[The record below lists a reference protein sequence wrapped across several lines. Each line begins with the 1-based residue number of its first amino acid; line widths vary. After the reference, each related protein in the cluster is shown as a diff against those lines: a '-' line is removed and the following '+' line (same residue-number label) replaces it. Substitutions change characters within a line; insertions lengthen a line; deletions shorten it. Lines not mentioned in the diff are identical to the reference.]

1 MVIGLTG
8 KFCTG
13 KNRVGSI
20 LQRLGWDVIDV
31 DLIGHKVL
39 DDQHQQLVTHFGSS
53 ILDEQGRVD
62 RKVLASLVFS
72 DQARLAL
79 LESIIHPKMVETC
92 RDLISSRDTST
103 YPHGTVLNAAVLY
116 KMGLDSLCDVIV
128 YVKASVILRF
138 LRARSTREMGLAE
151 FIKRDRVQRTIA
163 PEYAVDEKP
172 LYVIM
177 NNLGDGWLKRQLD
190 ALTADLKVGD

>member
-20 LQRLGWDVIDV
+20 LQQLGWDVIDV

-39 DDQHQQLVTHFGSS
+39 EEQQEKLIDHFGPS
-53 ILDEQGRVD
+53 ILDEAGRVD
-62 RKVLASLVFS
+62 RKVIASLVLA
-72 DQARLAL
+72 DKARLAL
-79 LESIIHPKMVETC
+79 LESIIHPKMVESC
-92 RDLISSRDTST
+92 KDLIASRDTET
-103 YPHGTVLNAAVLY
+103 YPHVTVLNAAVLY

-128 YVKASVILRF
+128 YVKASPILRF
-138 LRARSTREMGLAE
+138 LRARSTREMGLRE
-151 FIKRDRVQRTIA
+151 FLRRDRVQRTIA